1 MAMVYIR
8 EGESAIKKETRE
20 NIYVSDRCL
29 SVCVLS
35 IWRKT
40 DEKECR
46 CSRGKNKYGV
56 QAAANPGS
64 VHNMQRR
71 KRAFCRRMIWI
82 WFRRPVRISSRNF
95 VTSNAQVG
103 FLGGMLRDGE
113 KKRRDPRD
121 IKALVRAGIV

>member
-8 EGESAIKKETRE
+8 EGESAIKRETRE
-20 NIYVSDRCL
+20 NIYASDRCL

-46 CSRGKNKYGV
+46 CRRGK
-56 QAAANPGS
+56 QTRS
-64 VHNMQRR
+64 TSRS
-71 KRAFCRRMIWI
+71 
-82 WFRRPVRISSRNF
+82 RPRISSQYANEEES
-95 VTSNAQVG
+95 VLSQNDLDMVSTSGPNKQQEFCNQHAQAG